1 MTSAAGD
8 KAAGGETGGLNWR
21 VIFDEPASGARN
33 MALDHALAM
42 SLRRGDGVLR
52 LYSWTSKTV
61 SFGRHEPATDVYDRS
76 AAEAVGIDFVR
87 RPTGGRAVLHDAELT
102 YGLVL
107 PDRTYGGPKSVYSKI
122 HEGLARGLNRM
133 GVAAAVAVGGV
144 VLRPDA
150 GPCFQMPAPG
160 EVVARGQKL
169 VGSAQVRIGNAL
181 LQHGSIIL
189 DGDQSE
195 LGRLNSTSGPLP
207 VPATLRSLVGEVST
221 WDVAEAITHGLQV
234 AFGGEW
240 SEGEYRPEELEAA
253 EWLEKQRYE
262 DDEWTWRR

>member
-1 MTSAAGD
+1 MASAVGD
-8 KAAGGETGGLNWR
+8 QADGLNWR

-33 MALDHALAM
+33 MALDHALAL
-42 SLRRGDGVLR
+42 SAKRGEGVLR
-52 LYSWTSKTV
+52 LYSWTSRTV
-61 SFGRHEPATDVYDRS
+61 SFGRHEPAKDLYDRS
-76 AAEAVGIDFVR
+76 AADAAGIDFVR

-107 PDRTYGGPKSVYSKI
+107 PDRTHGGPKSVYSKI

-133 GVAAAVAVGGV
+133 GVAAVVAVGGV

-150 GPCFQMPAPG
+150 GPCFQVPAPG

-195 LGRLNSTSGPLP
+195 LERLNSTAGPIP
-207 VPATLRSLVGEVST
+207 APATLRSLVGEVST
-221 WDVAEAITHGLQV
+221 WDLAEAIAHGLQV
-234 AFGGEW
+234 AFRGEW
-240 SEGEYRPEELEAA
+240 NEGEYRSEELEEA
-253 EWLEKQRYE
+253 EWLEKQRYA